1 MVGVVLAIAHAS
13 RGKEIYY
20 FIIMLCKIKN
30 EMYDFFFFLA
40 ANGDTLTKVINR

>member
-13 RGKEIYY
+13 RGKEVYY

-30 EMYDFFFFLA
+30 EMCGVLFFVLNFFFLLMECS
-40 ANGDTLTKVINR
+40 N

>member
-1 MVGVVLAIAHAS
+1 MVVVLAIAHAS

-30 EMYDFFFFLA
+30 EMCGVFFLFLIFFFLLMECS
-40 ANGDTLTKVINR
+40 N